1 MKPSIIFLAKVINR
15 LNFVKFHFGM
25 VDTAIIRE
33 DTNLQKVY
41 IPIFL
46 YLKKKASCH
55 SVIFLGFFFSF
66 CCKTT
71 SRRYEVFE
79 RSNRREIKITMTTN
93 PVS

>member
-33 DTNLQKVY
+33 DVNLQKVY

-46 YLKKKASCH
+46 YLKKKGIVPFSNI
-55 SVIFLGFFFSF
+55 SGVFFSF

>member
-33 DTNLQKVY
+33 DANLQKVY

-46 YLKKKASCH
+46 YFKKKRHRA
-55 SVIFLGFFFSF
+55 IQ
-66 CCKTT
+66 
-71 SRRYEVFE
+71 
-79 RSNRREIKITMTTN
+79 
-93 PVS
+93 

>member
-15 LNFVKFHFGM
+15 LNFVKFHFRL

-33 DTNLQKVY
+33 DANLQKVY

-46 YLKKKASCH
+46 YVEKKKASCH
-55 SVIFLGFFFSF
+55 SVIFLGFFSF

-71 SRRYEVFE
+71 SRRYVFE
-79 RSNRREIKITMTTN
+79 HSNRREIKITMTTN

>member
-1 MKPSIIFLAKVINR
+1 MKPSIIFLAKVINC
-15 LNFVKFHFGM
+15 LNFVKFHFRL

-33 DTNLQKVY
+33 DANLQKVY

-46 YLKKKASCH
+46 YVEKKGIVPFSNNL
-55 SVIFLGFFFSF
+55 FLGFFSF

-71 SRRYEVFE
+71 SRRYVFE
-79 RSNRREIKITMTTN
+79 HSNRREIKITMTTN